1 MEPESLAIQTKDLT
15 KRFGSF
21 TAVDKVNFEVRRGE
35 VFGLLGPNGAGKT
48 TLVRMLTTLIPP
60 SGGQAFV
67 AGFDVAR
74 YPRKVR
80 ENIGVIPQA
89 LTSDLDLTGWENV
102 DIYGEFFGLSR
113 RERRERGHR
122 LLHMVGLTERAN
134 DPVATYS
141 GGMRRRLE
149 IARGLI
155 HSPEVLFLD
164 EPTIGLDPQSRLVV
178 WDMIRRL
185 RSETHLTISLTTHY
199 MEEAEILCDRIAI
212 VDGGKIIAIGTPN
225 ELKAM
230 VKGADRIELEIKG
243 DVDAALAMIRAQPY
257 VHDASRDE
265 RGAIVISLDDGAH
278 AMPKLIGQLDQA
290 GAQISS
296 IRLERM
302 SLEDVFIRFTG
313 KRLRDEP
320 ARKGGF
326 FDLTFGMPRPPGR
339 GWRGRFR
346 GEKI

>member
-1 MEPESLAIQTKDLT
+1 MEPNSAAIQARELT
-15 KRFGSF
+15 KRFGAF
-21 TAVDKVNFEVRRGE
+21 TAVDHVSFEVRRGE
-35 VFGLLGPNGAGKT
+35 LFGLLGPNGAGKT
-48 TLVRMLTTLIPP
+48 TLSRMLTTLIAPT
-60 SGGQAFV
+60 SGTATV
-67 AGFDVAR
+67 AGQDVTHAPAR
-74 YPRKVR
+74 VR
-80 ENIGVIPQA
+80 ERIGVIPQA

-102 DIYGEFFGLSR
+102 DIYGEFYGLGR
-113 RERRERGHR
+113 RIRHERAAH
-122 LLHMVGLTERAN
+122 LLELVGLKERAN
-134 DPVATYS
+134 DLVATYS

-178 WDMIRRL
+178 WEMLERL
-185 RSETHLTISLTTHY
+185 RAETHLTISLTTHY

-212 VDGGKIIAIGTPN
+212 VDGGKIIAIGTPG

-243 DVDAALAMIRAQPY
+243 DVETALAMIRGEPNIHG
-257 VHDASRDE
+257 VELDD
-265 RGAIVISLDDGAH
+265 RGAIIISLDDGAH
-278 AMPKLIGQLDQA
+278 AMPKLIGKLDEA
-290 GAQISS
+290 GAQVSS
-296 IRLERM
+296 IKLERI

-326 FDLTFGMPRPPGR
+326 FDMTFGMPRPPGR
-339 GWRGRFR
+339 G
-346 GEKI
+346 